1 MRRVLLAT
9 LLLNGASCNQV
20 LAADFE
26 AGVEAYKRGD
36 YATALREFRPL
47 AEQGHVAAQAQM
59 GLMYFWGFGVS
70 QDDVEAYAWF
80 TFPPLKATRLPSTTR
95 KMAPNP

>member
-9 LLLNGASCNQV
+9 LLLIGASCNQV

-47 AEQGHVAAQAQM
+47 AEQGHVVAQAQM
-59 GLMYFWGFGVS
+59 GLMYFWGFGGRRTTWRPTLGS
-70 QDDVEAYAWF
+70 